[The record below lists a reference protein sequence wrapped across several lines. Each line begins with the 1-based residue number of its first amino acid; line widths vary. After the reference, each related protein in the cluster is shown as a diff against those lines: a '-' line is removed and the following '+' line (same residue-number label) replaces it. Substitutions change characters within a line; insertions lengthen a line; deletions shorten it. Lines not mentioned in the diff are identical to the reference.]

1 MMEYY
6 KFKGLD
12 VRNELDSIKKSSNPL
27 QPVIEAFVNA
37 WESINTRFS
46 SDMSKGVISINVL
59 LKKGLFG
66 EEDALNFDKIQVID
80 NGAGLDSDSFE
91 RLTRLR
97 DSSKNYFN
105 KGTGR
110 VQYLHYFDSTTITSI
125 YEQEGELFKREV
137 ELSKR
142 DAFMREESILRY
154 SQPHKMDDKSKETV
168 VSFERPLED
177 KDEVFYRQ
185 LTLEQLKNELTLS
198 FIVLFISQVRPLIKL
213 RLCVNGEEKD
223 SIQLRDQDFYK
234 PVLQTTIKIPYVR
247 AKKDATGLEFIDKVE
262 EFGLYGF
269 KFFGKEA
276 KCNSIRLI
284 SKGVNLPLNE
294 LKLTCMKPN
303 VKYQNAYYTFYV
315 DGAYIEQRTSED
327 RQFVYL
333 INSQALKNGLPLE
346 AEFITEESLSDE
358 VNVAISSKIKEIQE
372 AKDAFA
378 KAKRDVQ
385 KEFYIPA
392 EEIKGIEGK
401 INESS
406 SKQDIVREIYKKRA
420 LSAAVKDCQLL
431 DKVQSIKD
439 LNPDDKSYD
448 LYLNTLQKLAN
459 DVLIEN
465 DQREELSQY
474 ILHRRI
480 VLDVFDAILH
490 KKLSAEDEMNSIRES
505 LLHNL
510 FFRKKAGDPASSD
523 LWLLNEDYLHY
534 DGASDTQFDKMSLN
548 GESVLDLSD
557 LNQYPDLEELFNR
570 YKDNPKKYRPDI
582 LLFPTEGKCIIIEF
596 KAPDVELRNHIDQV
610 YDYAAIIRSCGRK
623 TYNQFYC
630 YLIGEKI
637 TESMIS
643 NSMSFTK
650 APASNY
656 WFRSDTVNNM
666 KTGVR
671 DASLYYEIIKY
682 SELLKRAE
690 GRNEVF
696 FQKLGLENKQ
706 S

>member
-177 KDEVFYRQ
+177 KAEVFYRQ

-247 AKKDATGLEFIDKVE
+247 AKKEATGLEFIDKVE

-303 VKYQNAYYTFYV
+303 VKYQNA
-315 DGAYIEQRTSED
+315 
-327 RQFVYL
+327 
-333 INSQALKNGLPLE
+333 
-346 AEFITEESLSDE
+346 
-358 VNVAISSKIKEIQE
+358 
-372 AKDAFA
+372 
-378 KAKRDVQ
+378 
-385 KEFYIPA
+385 
-392 EEIKGIEGK
+392 
-401 INESS
+401 
-406 SKQDIVREIYKKRA
+406 
-420 LSAAVKDCQLL
+420 
-431 DKVQSIKD
+431 
-439 LNPDDKSYD
+439 
-448 LYLNTLQKLAN
+448 
-459 DVLIEN
+459 
-465 DQREELSQY
+465 
-474 ILHRRI
+474 
-480 VLDVFDAILH
+480 
-490 KKLSAEDEMNSIRES
+490 
-505 LLHNL
+505 
-510 FFRKKAGDPASSD
+510 
-523 LWLLNEDYLHY
+523 
-534 DGASDTQFDKMSLN
+534 
-548 GESVLDLSD
+548 
-557 LNQYPDLEELFNR
+557 
-570 YKDNPKKYRPDI
+570 
-582 LLFPTEGKCIIIEF
+582 
-596 KAPDVELRNHIDQV
+596 
-610 YDYAAIIRSCGRK
+610 
-623 TYNQFYC
+623 
-630 YLIGEKI
+630 
-637 TESMIS
+637 
-643 NSMSFTK
+643 
-650 APASNY
+650 
-656 WFRSDTVNNM
+656 
-666 KTGVR
+666 
-671 DASLYYEIIKY
+671 
-682 SELLKRAE
+682 
-690 GRNEVF
+690 
-696 FQKLGLENKQ
+696 
-706 S
+706 